1 VSGGEA
7 ARIAAAA
14 AASLLL
20 GWWVVKT
27 SAVDALVGGAP
38 AAAAAAAPD
47 HPEVRLAIAVG
58 DIDLGA
64 GTIQPQQ
71 QRAAAAALA
80 RAPLADEPFLLAGLA
95 AISAGRAAQGETL
108 LEEARRRNP
117 RLRPAR
123 LFLLDRYLRE
133 GKVDEAGIELAALR
147 RLVPGVADA
156 LVPQLAYLVR
166 DERSGAGLIRILNRD
181 PDVQQ
186 AVLGQLAATGADP
199 DLILRIAGTGRLAPT
214 RDGLPWQNA
223 LLQALI
229 ARGDMVRAV
238 RLWRTFAGLPA
249 GPDDKGVHDGGFQGL
264 PGGAPFNWS
273 LTSSSVGVAERTP
286 APALQIEFFGRE
298 TVNLAQQMMT
308 LRPGRYHL
316 QFHVEGDAKGDDSR
330 LAWRVLCHGS
340 DAQLIEVVLRDV
352 TAAPRTLGG
361 EFTVPANCPA
371 QILRLTGIAGEF
383 PGTQVAAMTDLQVVP
398 AGSR

>member
-249 GPDDKGVHDGGFQGL
+249 GPDDKGVHDGRFQGL